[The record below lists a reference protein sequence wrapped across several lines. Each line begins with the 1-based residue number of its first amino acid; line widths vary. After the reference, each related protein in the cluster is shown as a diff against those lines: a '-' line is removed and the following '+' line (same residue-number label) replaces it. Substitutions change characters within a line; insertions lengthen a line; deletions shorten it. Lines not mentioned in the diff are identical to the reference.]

1 MPALPALSQKPRMD
15 DPKRL
20 CYTLTMGGAMEQ
32 TTLKAKMERLIHNL
46 PEEAS
51 IEEVMEK
58 LYLLYKIEKGIQQA
72 DAGNTVSHE
81 EAKKR
86 LQEWLD

>member
-1 MPALPALSQKPRMD
+1 
-15 DPKRL
+15 
-20 CYTLTMGGAMEQ
+20 MER

-46 PEEAS
+46 SEEAS
-51 IEEVMEK
+51 IEEAMEK

>member
-1 MPALPALSQKPRMD
+1 MD
-15 DPKRL
+15 TPKSLR
-20 CYTLTMGGAMEQ
+20 YTSIKGRTMER

-46 PEEAS
+46 SEEAS
-51 IEEVMEK
+51 IEEAMEK

>member
-1 MPALPALSQKPRMD
+1 MQ
-15 DPKRL
+15 
-20 CYTLTMGGAMEQ
+20 Q

-51 IEEVMEK
+51 IEEAMEK

-72 DAGNTVSHE
+72 DSDKTVSHE

-86 LQEWLD
+86 LDKWLE

>member
-1 MPALPALSQKPRMD
+1 MQ
-15 DPKRL
+15 
-20 CYTLTMGGAMEQ
+20 Q

-51 IEEVMEK
+51 IEEAMEM

-72 DAGNTVSHE
+72 DSGKTVSHE
-81 EAKKR
+81 EAQKR
-86 LQEWLD
+86 LDEWLD

>member
-1 MPALPALSQKPRMD
+1 MD

-20 CYTLTMGGAMEQ
+20 CYTCTMGGAMEQ

-51 IEEVMEK
+51 IEEAMEK

-81 EAKKR
+81 DAKKR